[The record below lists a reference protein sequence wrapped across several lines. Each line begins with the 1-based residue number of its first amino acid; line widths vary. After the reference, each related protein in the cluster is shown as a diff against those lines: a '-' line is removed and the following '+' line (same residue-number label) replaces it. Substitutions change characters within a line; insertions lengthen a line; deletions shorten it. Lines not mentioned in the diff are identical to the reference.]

1 MNICEAELAA
11 LEAIGLAFVVE
22 AELIEQRSV
31 QVVHAL
37 PAFHYAEP
45 A

>member
-1 MNICEAELAA
+1 MNIGEAELAA
-11 LEAIGLAFVVE
+11 LEAIGQAFVVE
-22 AELIEQRSV
+22 AELIEQRRM